1 MKAVGFFLGLCLWIC
16 PASADMYLV
25 RDIPV
30 DVTDENATIAREKAI
45 TEAQERGFYQLLE
58 RLTVPA
64 DMKDLPVLTTEDM
77 LNLVQDY
84 SVANEK
90 TSSVRYIADVS
101 VQFNPEAI
109 QTFFQEYHVPYI
121 TSSADRSLIFPVY
134 RPAPDAPAQLW
145 QEDNPWLQVWQ
156 NEKVTGDLVPLVV
169 PIGDLTDQASISQES
184 LSDEMML
191 DITPLYRRYQA
202 LSALMVE
209 ADVDKRLHQVKITI
223 RPFQNERSYVG
234 IISFF
239 EPLDAPL
246 KTVLKR
252 AGQRTIPLL
261 EKKWREQNAVRF
273 DNPSSLVTIVPIQNL
288 AEWIQIRERLDRI
301 KLIKQYV
308 VKAVRK
314 DQAQIEIFFAGD
326 LRPFLETVKREGLFL
341 SPAKGDLWHLRDLKD
356 VPVDQIN
363 GMKTPSSAR
372 TIEPAGAFDAPAVS
386 ADRSAFDSATVPA
399 AVVPADTDTGEGDAD
414 VVNVIPEIQPIE
426 SAPAVIPVMRM
437 DRYQVIPSVTQPESA
452 ELLTSSPEN
461 GETP

>member
-1 MKAVGFFLGLCLWIC
+1 MKAFGFFLGLCLWVC
-16 PASADMYLV
+16 PVSANMYLV

-45 TEAQERGFYQLLE
+45 TGAQERGFYQLLE
-58 RLTVPA
+58 RLTLPS

-121 TSSADRSLIFPVY
+121 TSAADKSLIFPVY
-134 RPAPDAPAQLW
+134 RPDASSDVYLW

-156 NEKVTGDLVPLVV
+156 NEVFNSDLVPLVV
-169 PIGDLTDQASISQES
+169 PIGDLTDRASISEDS
-184 LSDEMML
+184 LSDEMNL
-191 DITPLYRRYQA
+191 DMTPLYRRYQA

-209 ADVDKRLHQVKITI
+209 AAVNKDLHQVKITI

-234 IISFF
+234 VISFF

-252 AGQRTIPLL
+252 AGHRVIPML

-288 AEWIQIRERLDRI
+288 AEWIQIRERLDQI

-326 LRPFLETVKREGLFL
+326 LGPFLKTVQREGLFL
-341 SPAKGDLWHLRDLKD
+341 SPASGDLWQLRDLKD
-356 VPVDQIN
+356 VPAEEMNAFRLPNTSRALETENLPDP
-363 GMKTPSSAR
+363 TPAQ
-372 TIEPAGAFDAPAVS
+372 GD
-386 ADRSAFDSATVPA
+386 
-399 AVVPADTDTGEGDAD
+399 GEAD
-414 VVNVIPEIQPIE
+414 VVWDDIPSVQPAE
-426 SAPAVIPVMRM
+426 PVVIPVIRM
-437 DRYQVIPSVTQPESA
+437 DSYQVIPSVTQPESA
-452 ELLTSSPEN
+452 ELFSSPASMN

>member
-1 MKAVGFFLGLCLWIC
+1 MKAFGFFLGLCFWVC
-16 PASADMYLV
+16 PVSANMYLV

-45 TEAQERGFYQLLE
+45 TGAQERGFYQLLE
-58 RLTVPA
+58 RLTLPS

-121 TSSADRSLIFPVY
+121 TSAADKSLIFPVY
-134 RPAPDAPAQLW
+134 RPDASSDVYLW

-156 NEKVTGDLVPLVV
+156 NEVFNSDLVPLVV
-169 PIGDLTDQASISQES
+169 PIGDLTDRASISEDS
-184 LSDEMML
+184 LSDEMNVDM
-191 DITPLYRRYQA
+191 TPLYRRYQA

-209 ADVDKRLHQVKITI
+209 AAVNKDLHQVKITI

-234 IISFF
+234 VISFF

-252 AGQRTIPLL
+252 AGHRVIPML

-288 AEWIQIRERLDRI
+288 AEWIQIRERLDQI

-326 LRPFLETVKREGLFL
+326 LIPFLQTVQREGLFL
-341 SPAKGDLWHLRDLKD
+341 SPASGDLWQLRDLKD
-356 VPVDQIN
+356 VPTEEMNAFRLPNTSRALETENLPDP
-363 GMKTPSSAR
+363 TPAQ
-372 TIEPAGAFDAPAVS
+372 GD
-386 ADRSAFDSATVPA
+386 
-399 AVVPADTDTGEGDAD
+399 GETD
-414 VVNVIPEIQPIE
+414 VVWDDIPSVQPAE
-426 SAPAVIPVMRM
+426 PVAIPVMRM
-437 DRYQVIPSVTQPESA
+437 DSYQVIPSVTQPESA
-452 ELLTSSPEN
+452 ELFSSPASRN

>member
-1 MKAVGFFLGLCLWIC
+1 MKAFGFFLGICLWAC
-16 PASADMYLV
+16 PVMANMYLV

-30 DVTDENATIAREKAI
+30 DITDENATIAREKAI
-45 TEAQERGFYQLLE
+45 TEAQERGFYRLLE
-58 RLTVPA
+58 RLTLPS

-121 TSSADRSLIFPVY
+121 TSPADKSLIFPVF
-134 RPAPDAPAQLW
+134 RPDRQSEAQLW
-145 QEDNPWLQVWQ
+145 QEDNPWLHVWQ
-156 NEKVTGDLVPLVV
+156 NEVLNSDLVPLVV
-169 PIGDLTDQASISQES
+169 PIGDLTDRTSVSEES
-184 LSDEMML
+184 LSDEMNL
-191 DITPLYRRYQA
+191 DIAPLYRRYQA
-202 LSALMVE
+202 VSALIVE
-209 ADVDKRLHQVKITI
+209 ADVNKDLHQVKITI

-234 IISFF
+234 VISFF

-246 KTVLKR
+246 PTVLKR
-252 AGQRTIPLL
+252 AGHRVIPML

-273 DNPSSLVTIVPIQNL
+273 DNPSSLVTVVPIQNL
-288 AEWIQIRERLDRI
+288 AEWIQIRARLDQI

-326 LRPFLETVKREGLFL
+326 LAPFLETVKREGLFL
-341 SPAKGDLWHLRDLKD
+341 SPASGDLWQLRDLKD
-356 VPVDQIN
+356 VPAEEIKAFRLPNASRSLETENLPDL
-363 GMKTPSSAR
+363 TPAQ
-372 TIEPAGAFDAPAVS
+372 
-386 ADRSAFDSATVPA
+386 
-399 AVVPADTDTGEGDAD
+399 GDAETD
-414 VVNVIPEIQPIE
+414 VVDVLPSRYPTEQPT
-426 SAPAVIPVMRM
+426 IPVMRM
-437 DRYQVIPSVTQPESA
+437 DEYQVIPSVTQPESA
-452 ELLTSSPEN
+452 ELLTSPASYN

>member
-1 MKAVGFFLGLCLWIC
+1 MKAFGFFLGICLWVC
-16 PASADMYLV
+16 PAMANMYLV

-45 TEAQERGFYQLLE
+45 TGAQERGFYQLLE

-121 TSSADRSLIFPVY
+121 TSPADKSLIFPVY
-134 RPAPDAPAQLW
+134 RSDKGAQAQLW

-156 NEKVTGDLVPLVV
+156 NDVFNSDLVPLVV
-169 PIGDLTDQASISQES
+169 PIGDLTDRASFSEEL
-184 LSDEMML
+184 LSDEMNI

-202 LSALMVE
+202 LSALIVE
-209 ADVDKRLHQVKITI
+209 AEVDKNLHQVKITI

-246 KTVLKR
+246 ETVLKR
-252 AGQRTIPLL
+252 AGHRVIPML

-326 LRPFLETVKREGLFL
+326 LLPFLKTVKREGLFL
-341 SPAKGDLWHLRDLKD
+341 SPASGDLWQLRDLKD
-356 VPVDQIN
+356 VPAEEMNAFRSPTASQSLETENIPDSIPAQGDAETNTDYADI
-363 GMKTPSSAR
+363 PSIQPA
-372 TIEPAGAFDAPAVS
+372 EPAS
-386 ADRSAFDSATVPA
+386 
-399 AVVPADTDTGEGDAD
+399 
-414 VVNVIPEIQPIE
+414 
-426 SAPAVIPVMRM
+426 IPVMRM

-452 ELLTSSPEN
+452 ELFTSSASFN

>member
-1 MKAVGFFLGLCLWIC
+1 MKAFGFFLGLCLWVC
-16 PASADMYLV
+16 PVSANMYLV

-45 TEAQERGFYQLLE
+45 TGAQERGFYQLLE
-58 RLTVPA
+58 RLTLPS

-121 TSSADRSLIFPVY
+121 TSAADKSLIFPVY
-134 RPAPDAPAQLW
+134 RPDASSDVQLW

-156 NEKVTGDLVPLVV
+156 NEVFNSDLVPLVV
-169 PIGDLTDQASISQES
+169 PIGDLTDRAVISEDS
-184 LSDEMML
+184 LSDEMNL
-191 DITPLYRRYQA
+191 DMTPLYRRYQA

-209 ADVDKRLHQVKITI
+209 AAVNKDLHQVKITI

-234 IISFF
+234 VISFF

-252 AGQRTIPLL
+252 AGHRVIPML

-288 AEWIQIRERLDRI
+288 AEWIQIRERLDQI

-326 LRPFLETVKREGLFL
+326 LGPFLKTVQREGLFL
-341 SPAKGDLWHLRDLKD
+341 SPASGDLWQLRDLKD
-356 VPVDQIN
+356 VPAEEMNAFRLPNTSRALETENLPDP
-363 GMKTPSSAR
+363 TPAQG
-372 TIEPAGAFDAPAVS
+372 AG
-386 ADRSAFDSATVPA
+386 
-399 AVVPADTDTGEGDAD
+399 EAD
-414 VVNVIPEIQPIE
+414 VVWDDIPNVQPTE
-426 SAPAVIPVMRM
+426 PVTIPVMRM
-437 DRYQVIPSVTQPESA
+437 DSYQVIPSITQPESA
-452 ELLTSSPEN
+452 ELFSSPASMN